1 MTLAELFRGCLVVQ
15 AVGRGDRPML
25 TQAVAVYFRELR
37 EGRGYTQESLATAVD
52 VSKRTVERLERSEG
66 DISVEPFE
74 RIITV
79 LGASPEE
86 VNYLA
91 TNPSATVEEGK
102 EFARLLLQFDPTP
115 HLRAPQIAALRQDM
129 SSAGIR
135 VYIRTLREQQGI
147 GRKAL
152 AEGIGIRIGPLADWE
167 DGRSS
172 TIPTAALVR
181 AVTYL
186 GATVDD
192 LDRITSASTD
202 HENLGRQ
209 LAEAR
214 LSGATQAR
222 KFAGRDNT
230 PVPADNV
237 VLRRIVALEGLVHA
251 VLMLLKRALP
261 NEMEEI
267 ERLSRLWFQ
276 TLGGEQHP

>member
-1 MTLAELFRGCLVVQ
+1 
-15 AVGRGDRPML
+15 ML

-152 AEGIGIRIGPLADWE
+152 AENIGIRIGPLADWE

-222 KFAGRDNT
+222 KQSGRDNGA

-267 ERLSRLWFQ
+267 EPLSRLWFQ

>member
-1 MTLAELFRGCLVVQ
+1 
-15 AVGRGDRPML
+15 ML

-102 EFARLLLQFDPTP
+102 EFARMLLQFDPTP
-115 HLRAPQIAALRQDM
+115 QLRAPQIAALRQDM

-152 AEGIGIRIGPLADWE
+152 AGGYRHPDW
-167 DGRSS
+167 S
-172 TIPTAALVR
+172 TR
-181 AVTYL
+181 
-186 GATVDD
+186 
-192 LDRITSASTD
+192 R
-202 HENLGRQ
+202 LGR
-209 LAEAR
+209 R
-214 LSGATQAR
+214 S
-222 KFAGRDNT
+222 
-230 PVPADNV
+230 
-237 VLRRIVALEGLVHA
+237 
-251 VLMLLKRALP
+251 
-261 NEMEEI
+261 
-267 ERLSRLWFQ
+267 
-276 TLGGEQHP
+276 EQHHPNRSPGARGHVSWCHR

>member
-1 MTLAELFRGCLVVQ
+1 MS
-15 AVGRGDRPML
+15 

-37 EGRGYTQESLATAVD
+37 EGRGYTQELLATAVD

-135 VYIRTLREQQGI
+135 VYIRTLREHQGI

-152 AEGIGIRIGPLADWE
+152 AEGIGIRIGALADWE

-181 AVTYL
+181 GHVSWCH
-186 GATVDD
+186 G
-192 LDRITSASTD
+192 
-202 HENLGRQ
+202 
-209 LAEAR
+209 
-214 LSGATQAR
+214 
-222 KFAGRDNT
+222 
-230 PVPADNV
+230 
-237 VLRRIVALEGLVHA
+237 
-251 VLMLLKRALP
+251 
-261 NEMEEI
+261 
-267 ERLSRLWFQ
+267 
-276 TLGGEQHP
+276 

>member
-1 MTLAELFRGCLVVQ
+1 
-15 AVGRGDRPML
+15 ML

-37 EGRGYTQESLATAVD
+37 EGRGFTQESLATAVD

-74 RIITV
+74 RIMSV

-86 VNYLA
+86 VHYLA
-91 TNPSATVEEGK
+91 TNPSATIEEGK
-102 EFARLLLQFDPTP
+102 EFARILLQQEP
-115 HLRAPQIAALRQDM
+115 APQPGAPHTAGSHSDM
-129 SSAGIR
+129 GSAGIR
-135 VYIRTLREQQGI
+135 VYIRTLREHQGI

-152 AEGIGIRIGPLADWE
+152 AEGIGIKIGTLADWE
-167 DGRSS
+167 DGRIS

-192 LDRITSASTD
+192 LDRITSASSNY
-202 HENLGRQ
+202 EELGKQ

-214 LSGATQAR
+214 ISGATQRR
-222 KFAGRDNT
+222 KHAMQDNGT
-230 PVPADNV
+230 PVLADNV
-237 VLRRIVALEGLVHA
+237 VLRRVVALEGLVHA

-261 NEMEEI
+261 NEKDEI
-267 ERLSRLWFQ
+267 ERLSSLWFQ
-276 TLGGEQHP
+276 TGGLSDQRP

>member
-1 MTLAELFRGCLVVQ
+1 
-15 AVGRGDRPML
+15 
-25 TQAVAVYFRELR
+25 
-37 EGRGYTQESLATAVD
+37 
-52 VSKRTVERLERSEG
+52 
-66 DISVEPFE
+66 
-74 RIITV
+74 
-79 LGASPEE
+79 
-86 VNYLA
+86 
-91 TNPSATVEEGK
+91 
-102 EFARLLLQFDPTP
+102 
-115 HLRAPQIAALRQDM
+115 
-129 SSAGIR
+129 
-135 VYIRTLREQQGI
+135 
-147 GRKAL
+147 
-152 AEGIGIRIGPLADWE
+152 
-167 DGRSS
+167 
-172 TIPTAALVR
+172 VR

-192 LDRITSASTD
+192 LDRITSTSTD
-202 HENLGRQ
+202 HEHLGRQ

-222 KFAGRDNT
+222 KQSGRDNGA

>member
-1 MTLAELFRGCLVVQ
+1 
-15 AVGRGDRPML
+15 ML

-37 EGRGYTQESLATAVD
+37 EGRGFTQESLATAVD

-74 RIITV
+74 RIIAV

-91 TNPSATVEEGK
+91 TNPSAAVEEGK
-102 EFARLLLQFDPTP
+102 EFARTLLQFDPTP
-115 HLRAPQIAALRQDM
+115 QSRVPQIAALRQDM

-135 VYIRTLREQQGI
+135 VYIRTLREHQGV

-152 AEGIGIRIGPLADWE
+152 AEGIGIRIGALADWE

-192 LDRITSASTD
+192 LDRITSAKCVARDSLD
-202 HENLGRQ
+202 HARQ
-209 LAEAR
+209 LLEVDHPEQGDRAALEAKLKRLAR
-214 LSGATQAR
+214 LYQDGMIDDTAYE
-222 KFAGRDNT
+222 RDRD
-230 PVPADNV
+230 A
-237 VLRRIVALEGLVHA
+237 I
-251 VLMLLKRALP
+251 RAKLT
-261 NEMEEI
+261 I
-267 ERLSRLWFQ
+267 AS
-276 TLGGEQHP
+276 TSYH